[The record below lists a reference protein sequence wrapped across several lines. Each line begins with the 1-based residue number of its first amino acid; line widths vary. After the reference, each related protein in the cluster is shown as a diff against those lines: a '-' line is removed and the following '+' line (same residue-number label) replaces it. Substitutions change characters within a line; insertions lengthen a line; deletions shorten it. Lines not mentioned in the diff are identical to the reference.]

1 MHGSLSSALTELG
14 GGEKENRYQFDACGA
29 GLCLRQMRPLK
40 QTRRKLLHEKRE
52 REQKLPELRENDLP
66 KQIAV
71 REVD

>member
-1 MHGSLSSALTELG
+1 M
-14 GGEKENRYQFDACGA
+14 
-29 GLCLRQMRPLK
+29 RQMRPLK
-40 QTRRKLLHEKRE
+40 LTRRKLLHEKRE